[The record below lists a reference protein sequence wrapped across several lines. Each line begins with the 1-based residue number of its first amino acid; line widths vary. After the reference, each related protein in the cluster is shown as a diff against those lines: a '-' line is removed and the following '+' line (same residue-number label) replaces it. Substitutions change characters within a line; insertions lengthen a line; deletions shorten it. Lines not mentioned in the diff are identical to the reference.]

1 MTNNKYCLILL
12 LCFALSL
19 LTARAQEKLYVATDR
34 GAYISGDRV
43 FFSLFCVDETGR
55 QSDFSAVSYL
65 ELISTD
71 GTVAEAKAGLF
82 GGRGAGSFLIPA
94 SAPTGNYLLIAYTA
108 GGEAVPEGSRLIA
121 VYNAT
126 STARVKDG
134 VTVVPQDRWSAPEPK
149 EQFDEFLVISRPRNA
164 RCGSTVPLR
173 INAPAGTDIC
183 LSVSREDGLATPD
196 GKSLDGFLHGS
207 KAAPTSHSGEYEGEI
222 IVAQVEGLERGAQDD
237 NDRVTAFLSSA
248 GSPSNIYIGRSD
260 TDGQIR
266 FFSNNIYGNLELV
279 CEVAS
284 MSGRS
289 CHISFASPFSH
300 PESGPLPALT
310 LSKAQQSAL
319 EARKAALKAESAR
332 NLDTLVQFLPKR
344 NDLLLAGISPIRYH
358 LDDYTRFPTVRE
370 ICVEFIPELQFAKK
384 DGQWRV
390 RMYTGDVVSSRQFL
404 LDNILVLMDGVVLT
418 DHGML
423 EDFDAMLLEDIDIYS
438 QAVTI
443 GEITFNGI
451 VNFITKKNYVTAL
464 HFPENVRV
472 VDFMGVSYPVAY
484 PGSASAE
491 EGSQL
496 LYWNPALQVPQEG
509 CSVDI
514 HLPSD
519 PGTFRVTAEGW
530 TPDGR
535 AVRSEILLETADK

>member
-43 FFSLFCVDETGR
+43 YFSLFCVDGEGR

-82 GGRGAGSFLIPA
+82 GGRGAGSFQIPA
-94 SAPTGNYLLIAYTA
+94 SAPTGNYLLVAYTA
-108 GGEAVPEGSRLIA
+108 TGKAVPEGSRLLSI
-121 VYNAT
+121 YNTT

-134 VTVVPQDRWSAPEPK
+134 VTIVPQGQWSAPETK
-149 EQFDEFLVISRPRNA
+149 EQYDEKLVLSFPRDA
-164 RCGSTVPLR
+164 KAGRVESLR
-173 INAPAGTDIC
+173 INAPAGTDIA

-196 GKSLDGFLHGS
+196 GKSLEAFLHGK
-207 KAAPTSHSGEYEGEI
+207 KAAPTTHSGEYEGEI
-222 IVAQVEGLERGAQDD
+222 IVAQVEGLERSATGHDQ
-237 NDRVTAFLSSA
+237 VTAFLSSA
-248 GSPSNIYIGRSD
+248 GSPSNVYIGRSD

-266 FFSNNIYGNLELV
+266 FFTNNIYGNLELV

-289 CHISFASPFSH
+289 CHISFASPFAH

-310 LSKAQQSAL
+310 LSQAQQGAL
-319 EARKAALKAESAR
+319 EARKAALKAESAQ
-332 NLDTLVQFLPKR
+332 NPDTLVRFLPKR
-344 NDLLLAGISPIRYH
+344 NDLMLAGISPIRYH

-370 ICVEFIPELQFAKK
+370 ICVEFVPELQFVKR
-384 DGQWRV
+384 DDRWRI
-390 RMYTGDVVSSRQFL
+390 RMYTGDAASSRQFL

-423 EDFDAMLLEDIDIYS
+423 EDFDAMLLEDIDIYD
-438 QAVTI
+438 QAITI

-484 PGSASAE
+484 PGDTE
-491 EGSQL
+491 PTGERQL
-496 LYWNPALQVPQEG
+496 LYWNPALEVPEEG

-514 HLPSD
+514 HLPSVS
-519 PGTFRVTAEGW
+519 GTFRVSAEGW
-530 TPDGR
+530 TPDGEP
-535 AVRSEILLETADK
+535 VRSEFLINTY

>member
-43 FFSLFCVDETGR
+43 YFSLFCVDGEGR

-82 GGRGAGSFLIPA
+82 GGRGAGSFQIPA
-94 SAPTGNYLLIAYTA
+94 SAPTGNYLLVAYTA
-108 GGEAVPEGSRLIA
+108 TGKAVPEGSRLLSI
-121 VYNAT
+121 YNTT

-134 VTVVPQDRWSAPEPK
+134 VTIVPQGQWSAPETK
-149 EQFDEFLVISRPRNA
+149 EQYDEKLVLSFPRDA
-164 RCGSTVPLR
+164 KAGRVESLR
-173 INAPAGTDIC
+173 INAPAGTDIA

-196 GKSLDGFLHGS
+196 GKSLEAFLHGK
-207 KAAPTSHSGEYEGEI
+207 KAAPTTHSGEYEGEI
-222 IVAQVEGLERGAQDD
+222 IVAQVEGLERSATGHDQ
-237 NDRVTAFLSSA
+237 VTAFLSSA
-248 GSPSNIYIGRSD
+248 GSPSNVYIGRSD

-266 FFSNNIYGNLELV
+266 FFTNNIYGNLELV

-289 CHISFASPFSH
+289 CHISFASPFAH
-300 PESGPLPALT
+300 PESGPLPVLE
-310 LSKAQQSAL
+310 LSPAQQGAL
-319 EARKAALKAESAR
+319 EARKAALKAESAQ
-332 NLDTLVQFLPKR
+332 NPDTLVRFLPKR

-370 ICVEFIPELQFAKK
+370 ICVEFVPELQFVKR
-384 DGQWRV
+384 DDRWRI
-390 RMYTGDVVSSRQFL
+390 RMYTGDAASSRQFL

-423 EDFDAMLLEDIDIYS
+423 EDFDAMLLEDIDIYD
-438 QAVTI
+438 QAITI

-484 PGSASAE
+484 PGDTE
-491 EGSQL
+491 PTGERQL
-496 LYWNPALQVPQEG
+496 LYWNPALEVPEEG

-514 HLPSD
+514 HLPSVS
-519 PGTFRVTAEGW
+519 GTFRVSAEGW
-530 TPDGR
+530 TPDGEP
-535 AVRSEILLETADK
+535 VRSEFLINTY

>member
-1 MTNNKYCLILL
+1 MKNRVCLILL
-12 LCFALSL
+12 LSALSL
-19 LTARAQEKLYVATDR
+19 LTARGQEKLYVTTDR
-34 GAYISGDRV
+34 GAYIAGDRV
-43 FFSLFCVDETGR
+43 YFSLFCVDGEGR

-65 ELISTD
+65 ELLSTD

-108 GGEAVPEGSRLIA
+108 GGKAVPEGSRLLSI
-121 VYNAT
+121 YNTT

-134 VTVVPQDRWSAPEPK
+134 VTIVPQGQWSAPEPQ
-149 EQFDEFLVISRPRNA
+149 EQYDQELVLTFPRNA
-164 RCGSTVPLR
+164 KPGSTKQLQ
-173 INAPAGTDIC
+173 IHAPAGTDLA
-183 LSVSREDGLATPD
+183 LSISRDDGLATPD
-196 GKSLDGFLHGS
+196 GQSLQAFLYGE
-207 KAAPTSHSGEYEGEI
+207 KAAPATHGGEYEGEI
-222 IVAQVEGLERGAQDD
+222 IVAQVEGLERSAIEQQH
-237 NDRVTAFLSSA
+237 DRVTAFLSSA

-266 FFSNNIYGNLELV
+266 FFTNNIYGNRELV

-310 LSKAQQSAL
+310 LSPAQQGAL
-319 EARKAALKAESAR
+319 EARKAALKAESSLD
-332 NLDTLVQFLPKR
+332 LDTLVQFLPKR
-344 NDLLLAGISPIRYH
+344 SDLLLAGIKPVHYH

-370 ICVEFIPELQFAKK
+370 ICVEFIPELQFTKK
-384 DGQWRV
+384 DGRWRI
-390 RMYTGDVVSSRQFL
+390 RMFVSDATSSRQIL
-404 LDNILVLMDGVVLT
+404 MDNILVLMDGVILT

-423 EDFDAMLLEDIDIYS
+423 EDFDAMLLEDIDIYA
-438 QAVTI
+438 QAITI
-443 GEITFNGI
+443 GEVTFNGI

-484 PGSASAE
+484 PGDTEPAA
-491 EGSQL
+491 GRQL
-496 LYWNPALQVPQEG
+496 LYWNPALEVPEEG
-509 CSVDI
+509 CSVEI

-519 PGTFRVTAEGW
+519 AGTFRVAAEGW
-530 TPDGR
+530 TPDGQP
-535 AVRSEILLETADK
+535 VRTEFLISTD